1 MKKIFTL
8 IAAFMM
14 LGALNAN
21 AGQETT
27 IKTVDYTSNPVLI
40 DGQAYE
46 SEGYPFWNMGAPEGA
61 SFEVKDG
68 ALVIVNP
75 AEQANFYDLQ
85 PFIIDWFTMKAD
97 YTYKIAVF
105 IKSDVAG
112 KANLSV
118 GTWSAQDNVELEFD
132 ASTKFVRYIATIDK
146 ATVDA
151 EGSCHVL
158 FQCGKVA
165 GTMAISKVEIY
176 EIEPE
181 TPPAPKNWYTI
192 FEADGTFTDLFAVK
206 YFKNYVAA
214 TSEGGAIVVES
225 LDPDKTYTEYYMEDG
240 DGNAVDAKL
249 ANDWDTQFLIT
260 LPFVV
265 PKNTNM
271 KFSMKY
277 WADKAAKANTQ
288 VHSAPEVGLVES
300 KGHGEYPEYVGTY
313 VHYALMGDVNFPEA
327 EDTFEAEFKVPADGM
342 QAICFNLECL
352 REVNKYYFDDIKVQI
367 ELTED
372 DYTTGVIPVSVKK
385 VQKGVRY
392 NLAGQKV
399 DENYKGLVI
408 ENGKKF
414 FNK

>member
-1 MKKIFTL
+1 M
-8 IAAFMM
+8 
-14 LGALNAN
+14 
-21 AGQETT
+21 
-27 IKTVDYTSNPVLI
+27 
-40 DGQAYE
+40 
-46 SEGYPFWNMGAPEGA
+46 
-61 SFEVKDG
+61 
-68 ALVIVNP
+68 
-75 AEQANFYDLQ
+75 
-85 PFIIDWFTMKAD
+85 
-97 YTYKIAVF
+97 
-105 IKSDVAG
+105 KSDVAG
-112 KANLSV
+112 EANVSV
-118 GTWSAQDNVELEFD
+118 GTWSAQNNATLAFQ
-132 ASTKFVRYIATIDK
+132 ASDDFVAYTATIEQS
-146 ATVDA
+146 AVDA

-165 GTMAISKVEIY
+165 GTMAISKVEVI
-176 EIEPE
+176 EIAPD

-192 FEADGTFTDLFAVK
+192 FESDGTFTDLFAVK

-240 DGNAVDAKL
+240 DGNAVDAIL

-300 KGHGEYPEYVGTY
+300 KGLGAFPEYAGTY
-313 VHYALMGDVNFPEA
+313 IHYALMGDVNFPEA

-342 QAICFNLECL
+342 QAICFNLDCL
-352 REVNKYYFDDIKVQI
+352 REVNKYYFDDITVQI
-367 ELTED
+367 EMTEEA
-372 DYTTGVIPVSVKK
+372 YTTGVKNLTTKK
-385 VQKGVRY
+385 AQKAVRY
-392 NLAGQKV
+392 NLAGQQV
-399 DENYKGLVI
+399 DSNYKGLVI